1 METTIAYDTSYR
13 YSQILKAIHGETRR
27 MESYLCKDGEPSIN
41 EKMEELLNKTIQ
53 NLYDTICQITVVLQ
67 CFDYEMEQY
76 DRKPA
81 LSEEEKRDRETC
93 RVLRWQLWKIEQSF
107 RNTRIF
113 LNSIRRRCKKYRF
126 SANTEVLKAVIHAC
140 KNQDNRCKDCFRNVI
155 MEYMLKSM
163 LRPYYINLVNS
174 GGNFRKDIREQVGD
188 AYVETY
194 EEHKQKYAPYIRR
207 IAEFAE
213 KSGNDTY
220 RNIRKEEWGQIE
232 ERREQGAKRRKAEAA
247 KKREHQYQERME
259 KFCREKEQS
268 YHNRISVNGV
278 NIPIISQALRH
289 PDHTP
294 EKKVCYYIACLIK
307 PEKGAAYFRYLGRNG
322 LCRLLSEIDE
332 FFFDGEGVSK
342 AVEACRSYPDVK
354 AVGTVRVY

>member
-1 METTIAYDTSYR
+1 MTATIAYDISYR
-13 YSQILKAIHGETRR
+13 YSQILKAIHGETKK
-27 MESYLCKDGEPSIN
+27 MNAYLCKDGEPSVN
-41 EKMEELLNKTIQ
+41 EQMVELLNKTIQ

-67 CFDYEMEQY
+67 CFDYEIEQY
-76 DRKPA
+76 DRKPV
-81 LSEEEKRDRETC
+81 LSQEEEQDRETC

-140 KNQDNRCKDCFRNVI
+140 KNQDNRCRDCFQNVI
-155 MEYMLKSM
+155 REYVLKSI

-188 AYVETY
+188 AYVESY
-194 EEHKQKYAPYIRR
+194 EEHKEKYAPYIRR

-213 KSGNDTY
+213 QSGKKTY
-220 RNIRKEEWGQIE
+220 RSVRQEEWEEIE
-232 ERREQGAKRRKAEAA
+232 KRRKRGKERQKAETA

-268 YHNRISVNGV
+268 YHNRISVNGAS
-278 NIPIISQALRH
+278 ISIMSQALRH
-289 PDHTP
+289 PNYTP
-294 EKKVCYYIACLIK
+294 EKKVCCYIACLIK

-322 LCRLLSEIDE
+322 FCRLLSEIDE
-332 FFFDGEGVSK
+332 FFFDGEGVSE
-342 AVEACRSYPDVK
+342 AVEVCRSYPNVK
-354 AVGTVRVY
+354 AVGTIRVY